1 MDYKIKN
8 PFSIDENFRH
18 YIHLVFHRSPGML
31 PPEQMIE
38 LKRAYYAAWGSSILV
53 ARDEVAKIADAQ
65 GDEAGVEVLRD
76 MLKQVSDFML
86 AQGLR
91 NQ

>member
-18 YIHLVFHRSPGML
+18 YIHLVYHRSPGML
-31 PPEQMIE
+31 PPQQMID
-38 LKRAYYAAWGSSILV
+38 LKRAYFAAWGSSILTQ
-53 ARDEVAKIADAQ
+53 RDELAKIAEAK
-65 GDEAGVEVLRD
+65 GDEAGVEILVD

-86 AQGLR
+86 AQAGR
-91 NQ
+91 DQ

>member
-38 LKRAYYAAWGSSILV
+38 LKRAYFAAWGSCLLV
-53 ARDEVAKIADAQ
+53 ARDEVGKIAEEK
-65 GDEAGVEVLRD
+65 GDEAGVEVFRKMIKD
-76 MLKQVSDFML
+76 VSDFML

>member
-8 PFSIDENFRH
+8 PFSIEENFRH
-18 YIHLVFHRSPGML
+18 YVHLVFNRSPGML
-31 PPEQMIE
+31 PPDQMIE
-38 LKRAYYAAWGSSILV
+38 LKRAYFAAWGSCILV
-53 ARDEVAKIADAQ
+53 ARDEVAKFDDDEQ
-65 GDEAGVEVLRD
+65 GVKALRD

>member
-18 YIHLVFHRSPGML
+18 YIHLVFNRSPGML

-38 LKRAYYAAWGSSILV
+38 LKRAYFAAWGSCILTQ
-53 ARDEVAKIADAQ
+53 RDEVGKIE
-65 GDEAGVEVLRD
+65 DEDKCVAVLVD